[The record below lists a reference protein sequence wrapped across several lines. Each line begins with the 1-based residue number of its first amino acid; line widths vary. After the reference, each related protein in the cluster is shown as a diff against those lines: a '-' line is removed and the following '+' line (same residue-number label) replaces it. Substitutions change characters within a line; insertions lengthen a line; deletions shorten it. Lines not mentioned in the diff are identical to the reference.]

1 MASNQ
6 VTEAAECS
14 RTVMD
19 SERPGQ
25 YSPSTACFSR
35 KADVTLLS
43 AVAIMATT
51 TSSSRT
57 NGPVGTVSAQSGHPR
72 SRLPDGAPT
81 LKGLEEK

>member
-1 MASNQ
+1 
-6 VTEAAECS
+6 
-14 RTVMD
+14 MD

-25 YSPSTACFSR
+25 YSLSTACFSS

-57 NGPVGTVSAQSGHPR
+57 NDPAGTMPAQSGHPR
-72 SRLPDGAPT
+72 SLLPDGAPT